1 MNQIATLFGLGNI
14 KRGPGTAGSFAA
26 ALLAF
31 VILQLPHGWPIL
43 IAGTVLFSLLGTVAA
58 DRYMASHPEFAHDP
72 QQVIVDELAG
82 QWLTYIVWYLWIV
95 GITAHEVNASML
107 DVDVSPQFLFIGFLL
122 FRFFDILKPWPISW
136 ADRKVKGGFGVM
148 FDDILAAF
156 PAGSILYLIYL
167 FWPMLGGQMESMP

>member
-1 MNQIATLFGLGNI
+1 MNAIATLFGLGNV
-14 KRGPGTAGSFAA
+14 KRGPGTAGSLAA
-26 ALLAF
+26 AILAF
-31 VILQLPHGWPIL
+31 GILQLSHGWLIL
-43 IAGTVLFSLLGTVAA
+43 IVGTVIASLVGTVAA
-58 DRYMASHPEFAHDP
+58 QRYMDTHPELAHDP

-95 GITAHEVNASML
+95 GITSRDISASML
-107 DVDVSPQFLFIGFLL
+107 EVDVSPQFLFIGFLL

-136 ADRKVKGGFGVM
+136 ADRKIHGGFGVM